1 MCNPVAI
8 GIALGATQAVT
19 GIAQQNAAWAN
30 QRNAVLRSNHM
41 ATTKYANELTI
52 AEYNDKLKG
61 LVFEK
66 ELNADAAAQTE
77 LAAIRQNNQISA
89 DQASTAAQ
97 IAANEKLAEQAF
109 KSQENLAK
117 SIQAQ
122 GEVLASGAPAGNS
135 LGALLQ
141 GAEREFGF
149 EQAQIDA
156 SQDSITRAY
165 AIEQYGIDLD
175 KYSADIAAINQTKSI
190 ATHKQASYEPIK
202 PIMQAVP
209 KKPSILGPILS
220 GITTGLGAYN
230 FAGGTFSFG
239 GGTFGTGI
247 PSNPAGGGAPA
258 SDIALKENIT
268 YISKSPDGHRIY
280 EWNYKGEPKSNR
292 FQGVLAQELLQTAP
306 HAVVKNDNGYFGVDY
321 TQIDVNL
328 RSVVA

>member
-8 GIALGATQAVT
+8 GIVLGAGQAVM
-19 GIAQQNAAWAN
+19 GIQQQNAMWAA
-30 QRNAVLRSNHM
+30 QRDAVLRSNHM

-61 LVFEK
+61 RVFEK
-66 ELNADAAAQTE
+66 ELNADAAAATE
-77 LAAIRQNNQISA
+77 LNAIRQNNQIEA
-89 DQASTAAQ
+89 NRASTAAQ
-97 IAANEKLAEQAF
+97 VAANEKLAEQAF
-109 KSQENLAK
+109 KSQENLIK

-122 GEVLASGAPAGNS
+122 GGVLASGAPAGNS

-202 PIMQAVP
+202 PIMQSAP
-209 KKPSILGPILS
+209 KKPSILGPIIS
-220 GITTGLGAYN
+220 GVSTGLGAYSM
-230 FAGGTFSFG
+230 AGGTFSAG
-239 GGTFGTGI
+239 GASAGGFKANNWQWNN
-247 PSNPAGGGAPA
+247 SNPAYWSTP
-258 SDIALKENIT
+258 
-268 YISKSPDGHRIY
+268 
-280 EWNYKGEPKSNR
+280 
-292 FQGVLAQELLQTAP
+292 
-306 HAVVKNDNGYFGVDY
+306 
-321 TQIDVNL
+321 
-328 RSVVA
+328 

>member
-1 MCNPVAI
+1 MCEPTLIAI
-8 GIALGATQAVT
+8 SLGAAQAVT
-19 GIAQQNAAWAN
+19 GIQQQNAQWAA
-30 QRNAVLRSNHM
+30 QRDAVLRSNHM

-52 AEYNDKLKG
+52 AAHNDKLKG

-66 ELNADAAAQTE
+66 ELQADAAAQTE
-77 LAAIRQNNQISA
+77 LAAVRQNNQIAA
-89 DQASTAAQ
+89 DQATTAAQ

-156 SQDSITRAY
+156 SQDSVTRAY

-202 PIMQAVP
+202 PIMQSAP
-209 KKPSILGPILS
+209 KKPSILGPIIS
-220 GITTGLGAYN
+220 GVTTGLGAYQMT
-230 FAGGTFSFG
+230 GGTFNFG
-239 GGTFGTGI
+239 GATGGTGI
-247 PSNPAGGGAPA
+247 DGFKANNWQWNKSNPAYW
-258 SDIALKENIT
+258 ST
-268 YISKSPDGHRIY
+268 
-280 EWNYKGEPKSNR
+280 
-292 FQGVLAQELLQTAP
+292 
-306 HAVVKNDNGYFGVDY
+306 
-321 TQIDVNL
+321 
-328 RSVVA
+328 

>member
-1 MCNPVAI
+1 MCSTLLVSV
-8 GIALGATQAVT
+8 ALGAAQAAS
-19 GIAQQNAAWAN
+19 GIQQQNAAWAA
-30 QRNAVLRSNHM
+30 QRDAVNRSNHM

-52 AEYNDKLKG
+52 AAHNDKLKG

-66 ELNADAAAQTE
+66 ELQADAAAQTE
-77 LAAIRQNNQISA
+77 LAAIRQNNQITA
-89 DQASTAAQ
+89 DQATTAAQ

-190 ATHKQASYEPIK
+190 AHHKQASYEPIK
-202 PIMQAVP
+202 PLMQSAP
-209 KKPSILGPILS
+209 RKPSILGPIISGVTSTLS
-220 GITTGLGAYN
+220 
-230 FAGGTFSFG
+230 AGSAFG
-239 GGTFGTGI
+239 GEGYWSNGGFKTDLGI
-247 PSNPAGGGAPA
+247 G
-258 SDIALKENIT
+258 
-268 YISKSPDGHRIY
+268 
-280 EWNYKGEPKSNR
+280 
-292 FQGVLAQELLQTAP
+292 
-306 HAVVKNDNGYFGVDY
+306 
-321 TQIDVNL
+321 
-328 RSVVA
+328 

>member
-1 MCNPVAI
+1 MCEPTLIAI
-8 GIALGATQAVT
+8 SLGAAQAVT
-19 GIAQQNAAWAN
+19 GIQQQNAQWAA
-30 QRNAVLRSNHM
+30 QRDAVLRSNHM

-52 AEYNDKLKG
+52 AAHNDKLKG

-66 ELNADAAAQTE
+66 ELQADAAAQTE
-77 LAAIRQNNQISA
+77 LAAIRQNNQIAA

-97 IAANEKLAEQAF
+97 IAANEKLTEQAF

-156 SQDSITRAY
+156 SQDSVTRAY

-190 ATHKQASYEPIK
+190 AHHKQASYEPIK
-202 PIMQAVP
+202 PIMQSAP
-209 KKPSILGPILS
+209 KKPSILGPIISGLS
-220 GITTGLGAYN
+220 TGLGAYHM
-230 FAGGTFSFG
+230 AGGEFAFAKAGST
-239 GGTFGTGI
+239 T
-247 PSNPAGGGAPA
+247 SNTTVVNKWLPG
-258 SDIALKENIT
+258 KRIT
-268 YISKSPDGHRIY
+268 
-280 EWNYKGEPKSNR
+280 
-292 FQGVLAQELLQTAP
+292 Q
-306 HAVVKNDNGYFGVDY
+306 
-321 TQIDVNL
+321 
-328 RSVVA
+328 

>member
-1 MCNPVAI
+1 MCNHVAI

-66 ELNADAAAQTE
+66 ELTADAAAQTE
-77 LAAIRQNNQISA
+77 LAAIRQNNQIAA

-97 IAANEKLAEQAF
+97 VAANEKLAEQAF

-122 GEVLASGAPAGNS
+122 GEILASGAPAGNS

-190 ATHKQASYEPIK
+190 AHHKQASYEPIK
-202 PIMQAVP
+202 PIMQSAP
-209 KKPSILGPILS
+209 KKPSILGPIIS
-220 GITTGLGAYN
+220 GVTTGLGAYQMT
-230 FAGGTFSFG
+230 GGTFNFG
-239 GGTFGTGI
+239 GATGGTGI
-247 PSNPAGGGAPA
+247 DGFKANNWQWNKSNPAYW
-258 SDIALKENIT
+258 ST
-268 YISKSPDGHRIY
+268 
-280 EWNYKGEPKSNR
+280 
-292 FQGVLAQELLQTAP
+292 
-306 HAVVKNDNGYFGVDY
+306 
-321 TQIDVNL
+321 
-328 RSVVA
+328 

>member
-1 MCNPVAI
+1 
-8 GIALGATQAVT
+8 
-19 GIAQQNAAWAN
+19 
-30 QRNAVLRSNHM
+30 M

>member
-77 LAAIRQNNQISA
+77 LNLLKQRNQIEA
-89 DQASTAAQ
+89 NRASEAAQ
-97 IAANEKLAEQAF
+97 VSANEKLAEQAF

-122 GEVLASGAPAGNS
+122 GEILASGAPAGNS

-209 KKPSILGPILS
+209 KKPSILGPIIS
-220 GITTGLGAYN
+220 GLTTGLGAYH
-230 FAGGTFSFG
+230 FTGGTFNFG
-239 GGTFGTGI
+239 GGTYGTGI

>member
-1 MCNPVAI
+1 MCEPTL
-8 GIALGATQAVT
+8 IAVSLGAAQAVT
-19 GIAQQNAAWAN
+19 GIQQQNAQWAA
-30 QRNAVLRSNHM
+30 QRDAVLRSNHM

-122 GEVLASGAPAGNS
+122 GEILASGAPAGNS

>member
-1 MCNPVAI
+1 MCEPTLIAI
-8 GIALGATQAVT
+8 SLGAAQAVT

-156 SQDSITRAY
+156 SQDSVTRAY

-202 PIMQAVP
+202 PIMQEVP

-239 GGTFGTGI
+239 STTA
-247 PSNPAGGGAPA
+247 PAGQQYGAMR

>member
-1 MCNPVAI
+1 
-8 GIALGATQAVT
+8 
-19 GIAQQNAAWAN
+19 
-30 QRNAVLRSNHM
+30 M

-66 ELNADAAAQTE
+66 ELNADTAAQTE

>member
-209 KKPSILGPILS
+209 KKPSILGPIIS
-220 GITTGLGAYN
+220 GLTTGLGAYH
-230 FAGGTFSFG
+230 FTGGTFNFG
-239 GGTFGTGI
+239 GGTYGTGI

>member
-30 QRNAVLRSNHM
+30 QRNTVLRSNHM
-41 ATTKYANELTI
+41 ATSKYANELTI

-61 LVFEK
+61 RVFEK

-77 LAAIRQNNQISA
+77 LNLLKQRNQIEA
-89 DQASTAAQ
+89 NRASEAAQ
-97 IAANEKLAEQAF
+97 VSANEKLAEQAF

-122 GEVLASGAPAGNS
+122 GEILASGAPAGNS

-156 SQDSITRAY
+156 SQDSVTRAY
-165 AIEQYGIDLD
+165 AIEQYCIDLD

-202 PIMQAVP
+202 PIMQSAP
-209 KKPSILGPILS
+209 KKPSILGPIIS
-220 GITTGLGAYN
+220 GVTTGLGAYQMT
-230 FAGGTFSFG
+230 GGTFNFG
-239 GGTFGTGI
+239 GATGGTGI
-247 PSNPAGGGAPA
+247 DGFKANNWQLNKSNPAYW
-258 SDIALKENIT
+258 ST
-268 YISKSPDGHRIY
+268 
-280 EWNYKGEPKSNR
+280 
-292 FQGVLAQELLQTAP
+292 
-306 HAVVKNDNGYFGVDY
+306 
-321 TQIDVNL
+321 
-328 RSVVA
+328 

>member
-122 GEVLASGAPAGNS
+122 GEILASGAPAGNS

-209 KKPSILGPILS
+209 KKPSILGPIIS

>member
-8 GIALGATQAVT
+8 GIALGAGQAVT
-19 GIAQQNAAWAN
+19 GIQQQNAQWAA
-30 QRNAVLRSNHM
+30 QRDAVLRSNHM

-52 AEYNDKLKG
+52 AAYNDKLKG
-61 LVFEK
+61 NVFEK
-66 ELNADAAAQTE
+66 ELQADAAAQTE
-77 LAAIRQNNQISA
+77 LAAIRQNNQIAA
-89 DQASTAAQ
+89 DQATTAAQ

-122 GEVLASGAPAGNS
+122 GEILASGAPAGNS

-202 PIMQAVP
+202 PIMQSAP
-209 KKPSILGPILS
+209 KKPSILGPIISGLS
-220 GITTGLGAYN
+220 TGLGAYSM
-230 FAGGTFSFG
+230 AGGTFSFG
-239 GGTFGTGI
+239 TYGTGI

>member
-1 MCNPVAI
+1 MCEPTLIAV
-8 GIALGATQAVT
+8 ALGAGQAIT
-19 GIAQQNAAWAN
+19 GIQQQNAQWAA
-30 QRNAVLRSNHM
+30 QRDAVLRSNHM

-52 AEYNDKLKG
+52 SAHNDKLKG

-66 ELNADAAAQTE
+66 ELQADAAAQTE

-89 DQASTAAQ
+89 NQASTAAQ

-156 SQDSITRAY
+156 SQDSVTRAY

-190 ATHKQASYEPIK
+190 ATQKQASYEPIK
-202 PIMQAVP
+202 PIMQSAP
-209 KKPSILGPILS
+209 KKPSILGPIISGLS
-220 GITTGLGAYN
+220 TGLGAYSN
-230 FAGGTFSFG
+230 MGGTFSFG
-239 GGTFGTGI
+239 STT
-247 PSNPAGGGAPA
+247 STTAPAGQQFGPMA

-268 YISKSPDGHRIY
+268 YINKSPDGHRIY

-306 HAVVKNDNGYFGVDY
+306 HAVVKNDNGYLGVDY
-321 TQIDVNL
+321 TEIDVNL

>member
-41 ATTKYANELTI
+41 ATSKYANELTI

-61 LVFEK
+61 RVFEK

-77 LAAIRQNNQISA
+77 LNLLKQRNQIEA
-89 DQASTAAQ
+89 NRASEAAQ
-97 IAANEKLAEQAF
+97 VSANEKLAEQAF

-122 GEVLASGAPAGNS
+122 GEILASGAPAGNS

-156 SQDSITRAY
+156 SQDSVTRAY

-209 KKPSILGPILS
+209 KKPSILGPIIS

-239 GGTFGTGI
+239 GTPTPATF
-247 PSNPAGGGAPA
+247 P
-258 SDIALKENIT
+258 KT
-268 YISKSPDGHRIY
+268 Y
-280 EWNYKGEPKSNR
+280 
-292 FQGVLAQELLQTAP
+292 
-306 HAVVKNDNGYFGVDY
+306 VV
-321 TQIDVNL
+321 
-328 RSVVA
+328 